1 MRPILLSF
9 GGGINSTALLLE
21 WVEQGKP
28 LDLVI
33 FADTGSEMPETYEF
47 IDKYVIPFCK
57 KHKIHFETVYYTV
70 SNKVAGV
77 KKGHWVEGERVSIYD
92 YYEYQ
97 KAVPSMIKRSCT
109 DKFKISP
116 IEKYIKQKWGDKN
129 LPLRLI
135 GIDAGESHRAKFIV
149 DPKTGKKINVVAVSA
164 RSINKKRKFK
174 VNKKIFYKNPLEIF
188 KKNNIDILFE
198 AIGLSDGISK
208 KVVETALK
216 SKIHVITPNKAL
228 ISKHGNELAKLAEK
242 NKVNLEFEASVA
254 GGIPILRSIK
264 EGLAT
269 NKISKVYGIL
279 NGTSNY
285 ILSEM
290 ENSNENFADV
300 LKKAQILGYAEPGN
314 PKLDLNGFDAFA
326 KVRILSA
333 LAFNSKISK
342 HKCLMEGIEKI
353 ELKDIKIANQLD
365 LRIKL
370 LGISELKNNHLF
382 ETVHPCLVSK
392 KSYIGNVNGVMNAVI
407 LQGKPVGESVLQG
420 EGAGPGPTSSSLLSD
435 LLSILRGNIKKPF
448 GVSVSKLKSLKP
460 YNVNNYVNSLYLR
473 FEVKDKPGVLSEITN
488 RLAKYKISVKR
499 LIQTPDKKNNKATI
513 VIITHKTTETN
524 IHNCLS
530 IFKKNKNILKTPTLI
545 RLLG

>member
-1 MRPILLSF
+1 MNNLINLAIVGLGQVGNYLL
-9 GGGINSTALLLE
+9 NELNT
-21 WVEQGKP
+21 
-28 LDLVI
+28 
-33 FADTGSEMPETYEF
+33 
-47 IDKYVIPFCK
+47 K
-57 KHKIHFETVYYTV
+57 KKDIELKT
-70 SNKVAGV
+70 S
-77 KKGHWVEGERVSIYD
+77 
-92 YYEYQ
+92 
-97 KAVPSMIKRSCT
+97 KR
-109 DKFKISP
+109 I
-116 IEKYIKQKWGDKN
+116 
-129 LPLRLI
+129 R
-135 GIDAGESHRAKFIV
+135 
-149 DPKTGKKINVVAVSA
+149 VVAVSA
-164 RSINKKRKFK
+164 RNINKKRKFK
-174 VNKKIFYKNPLEIF
+174 VDKKIFYKNPLEIF
-188 KKNNIDILFE
+188 KKNKIDILFE

-216 SKIHVITPNKAL
+216 NKIHVITPNKAL

-290 ENSNENFADV
+290 ENSNENFVDV
-300 LKKAQILGYAEPGN
+300 LKKAQALGYAEPGN

-342 HKCLMEGIEKI
+342 YKCLMEGIEKI

-370 LGISELKNNHLF
+370 LGISELKNNQLF

-407 LQGKPVGESVLQG
+407 LEGKPVGESVLQG

-448 GVSVSKLKSLKP
+448 GVSVSKLKSLQP

-473 FEVKDKPGVLSEITN
+473 FEVKDKPGVLSQITN

-513 VIITHKTTETN
+513 VIITHKTSEIN
-524 IHNCLS
+524 CHNCLS